1 MIASIANAESGRG
14 RSRRNRAMYRNL
26 CRGIPANFTMLP
38 RINRSLRAGRKDAS
52 GSARR

>member
-26 CRGIPANFTMLP
+26 LRGIPVNFTMLP
-38 RINRSLRAGRKDAS
+38 RINRNLRAGRKGAG